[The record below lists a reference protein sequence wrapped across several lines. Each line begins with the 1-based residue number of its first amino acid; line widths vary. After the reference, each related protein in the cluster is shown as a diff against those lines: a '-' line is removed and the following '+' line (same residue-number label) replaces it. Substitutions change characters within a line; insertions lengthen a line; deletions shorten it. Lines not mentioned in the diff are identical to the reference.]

1 VRCRARSVTPKLSLV
16 MTSRIRF
23 LVAAAGLSLAPALA
37 PLDAQLI
44 RVPAPGQTGRPI
56 TLTAGV
62 GFLQTQG
69 RYDGQSGVIWRLGE
83 AFQYRGSLDV
93 GTRAGAFGV
102 TGTIASVP
110 IQRGSNPASDGTI
123 ELRQFLATFRSSER
137 AGFYQ
142 LIEVSGGLAQWTNY
156 SGTDV
161 LSPDEAEA
169 RNAVALIIGYG
180 FGFSMGNR
188 MALTIVQDAATIIG
202 SAEGLPS
209 GERRSQQQFTTRVG
223 LRYRLAGA
231 R

>member
-1 VRCRARSVTPKLSLV
+1 

-56 TLTAGV
+56 TLTVGA

-102 TGTIASVP
+102 TGTLASVP
-110 IQRGSNPASDGTI
+110 IQRGPNPASDGTI
-123 ELRQFLATFRSSER
+123 ELRQFLATFRSPER
-137 AGFYQ
+137 VGFYQ

-161 LSPDEAEA
+161 LSPDEAQA
-169 RNAVALIIGYG
+169 RNAVALLIGYG

>member
-1 VRCRARSVTPKLSLV
+1 MV

-23 LVAAAGLSLAPALA
+23 LIVAAGLCAAPALA

-44 RVPAPGQTGRPI
+44 RVPAPGQAGRPV
-56 TLTAGV
+56 TLTVGA

-93 GTRAGAFGV
+93 GTRAGAIGV
-102 TGTIASVP
+102 TGTLASVP
-110 IQRGSNPASDGTI
+110 IQRGSSASNGHID
-123 ELRQFLATFRSSER
+123 LRQLMATFRSPER

-161 LSPDEAEA
+161 LSPEEAKA
-169 RNAVALIIGYG
+169 RNAVALVIGYG

-223 LRYRLAGA
+223 LRYRLAGS